1 MSSSGRRF
9 LQLILTLLTGALF
22 IGVPISE
29 PPCRAA
35 SRPLLVAAAADL
47 AELEPLLAGAYEKST
62 GEKIRFTTGASGML
76 ARQVEN
82 GAPYDVFLSAN
93 ERFVEEL
100 VKAGRIAPDSVRV
113 YATGRLGLWSPSG
126 RIRDLNDLNAGWVK
140 RVSIANPSH
149 APYGAAARQ
158 LLERAGLWRRL
169 EGKLV
174 FGENVRQ
181 AFEFAA
187 SGNADA
193 VITSW
198 SLLYRRGALLLP
210 AGTYSPIRQ
219 AGGVITGSGR
229 ETEARR
235 FLQFLVSKEGQALLT
250 SHGLGAP

>member
-1 MSSSGRRF
+1 MLASSYEQR
-9 LQLILTLLTGALF
+9 TGDT
-22 IGVPISE
+22 V
-29 PPCRAA
+29 
-35 SRPLLVAAAADL
+35 
-47 AELEPLLAGAYEKST
+47 
-62 GEKIRFTTGASGML
+62 RFTTGASGML

-100 VKAGRIAPDSVRV
+100 VKAGRIAGDSVQV

-126 RIRDLNDLNAGWVK
+126 RVRGLKDLNAGWIK
-140 RVSIANPSH
+140 RIAIANPSH

-169 EGKLV
+169 AGKLV

-181 AFEFAA
+181 AFEYAA

-198 SLLYRRGALLLP
+198 TLLYRRQAQLLP
-210 AGTYSPIRQ
+210 AGMHSPIRQ
-219 AGGVITGSGR
+219 AGGVISGSGH
-229 ETEARR
+229 EAEARR
-235 FLQFLVSKEGQALLT
+235 FLRFLLSTEGQTLLAR
-250 SHGLGAP
+250 HGLGAP